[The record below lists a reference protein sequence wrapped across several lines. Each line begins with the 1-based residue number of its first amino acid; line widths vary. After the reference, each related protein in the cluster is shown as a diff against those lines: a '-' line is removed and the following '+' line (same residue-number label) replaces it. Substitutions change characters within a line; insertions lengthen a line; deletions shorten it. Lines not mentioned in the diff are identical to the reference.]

1 MHARVSED
9 LDLSMEQGFEVLTQ
23 TDEIEQRTSS
33 LHVDKEVDVAAP
45 VVLAEVRDRSVGRVR
60 RTLQPVLA
68 PRKAGVSHATPNA
81 RESPYELSPCR
92 VA

>member
-45 VVLAEVRDRSVGRVR
+45 VVLAARDRTKQADVPGAVTGRNSKDLVPFA
-60 RTLQPVLA
+60 LQV
-68 PRKAGVSHATPNA
+68 HAVPMSFY
-81 RESPYELSPCR
+81 RE
-92 VA
+92 